1 VPSDH
6 ARVAGAR
13 APLLARCAKQILK
26 EVTMQIRTNAA
37 LGVAL
42 AALAGGAGPRA
53 VADGNQNPNAN
64 ANPSAS
70 APQDANANP
79 NASANPAKCPPKPKA
94 KAAEVPK
101 GVDEKADALLK
112 KMSNTLASTKRFE
125 VDVAHTM
132 EAVTK
137 KGQKLQFAA
146 ESEVAVERPAKLKT
160 DRLGPIA
167 DTQFLY
173 DGKQITVYGKRAKL
187 YAQAPAPKTLDKTI
201 DFAREKFDL
210 DAPGADLLYSDPYK
224 ILMEDAVSGKY
235 LGMEP
240 IGDRMCHHLA
250 YRGHDTDWQI
260 WVQDGAEAL
269 PCRFVITSKKVEG
282 QPQFS
287 MTFRRWNLSPS
298 FSADEFVFSPPKD
311 AMQIDF
317 KPTPKPEQ
325 TSGDENQQSSMNE
338 PQKGQTP

>member
-1 VPSDH
+1 MTGS
-6 ARVAGAR
+6 A
-13 APLLARCAKQILK
+13 CAASCTLRQAKPLK

-42 AALAGGAGPRA
+42 AALASGAGSRA
-53 VADGNQNPNAN
+53 IADNNQNPSATNPSANVDANAN
-64 ANPSAS
+64 AN
-70 APQDANANP
+70 
-79 NASANPAKCPPKPKA
+79 ANPAKCPPKA

-101 GVDEKADALLK
+101 GVDAKADALLQ
-112 KMSNTLASTKRFE
+112 KMSRTLASTKRFE
-125 VDVAHTM
+125 VDVSHTM

-146 ESEVAVERPAKLKT
+146 QSSVAVERPAKLKT
-160 DRLGPIA
+160 DRLGPLA
-167 DTQFLY
+167 DTQFVY
-173 DGKQITVYGKRAKL
+173 DGKEITVYGKKAKL
-187 YAQAPAPKTLDKTI
+187 YAQTPAPKTLDKTI
-201 DFAREKFDL
+201 DFARDKFDL

-235 LGMEP
+235 LGLEP

-260 WVQDGAEAL
+260 WVQDGPQAL

-287 MTFRRWNLSPS
+287 MTFGHWNTSPQ
-298 FSADEFVFSPPKD
+298 FSADEFTFTPPKD
-311 AMQIDF
+311 ATQIDF
-317 KPTPKPEQ
+317 KAPEKPQQ
-325 TSGDENQQSSMNE
+325 TSGDENQQSSMNDQSQTNE
-338 PQKGQTP
+338 RGQKGQTP